1 VPRTMSPQLLELVAA
16 RFKVLAD
23 PARLRLL
30 SALRP
35 GERSVT
41 DLVAETGLSQANTS
55 KHLALLHSLGFVRRR
70 KEGLFTY
77 YALGDKDIFKLCDLM
92 CGRIE
97 AEMEGRAV
105 LLAR

>member
-1 VPRTMSPQLLELVAA
+1 MARTMTPHLLELVAE

-23 PARLRLL
+23 PARLRIL

-35 GERSVT
+35 GERTVT
-41 DLVAETGLSQANTS
+41 ELVEATGLSQANTS
-55 KHLALLHSLGFVRRR
+55 KHLAMLHALGFVKRR

-77 YALGDKDIFKLCDLM
+77 YALGDKDIFRLCDLM

-97 AEMEGRAV
+97 AE
-105 LLAR
+105 LAERQKALKR